1 MVLSKCLARTP
12 DYREMPLPARPAA
25 MSRDLRSRQIDR
37 RTAVSI
43 LAASM
48 VAGCG
53 DSGIRSTG
61 KGANGAT
68 SSAQQARSDVP
79 LRILIAGSLLS
90 DGQSV
95 AESIQ
100 VAWSMTQEQPLKI
113 EVFDGSVISGPVSD
127 GAAGKSR
134 ATEFAAQMLLADVA
148 IAPQSYLG
156 EIRAQDAAVRFSD
169 ELLTDYQT
177 QYGKPFPAVINGLG
191 DYGGNT
197 WGIAVGAK
205 MLALLALDSDVQ
217 CDSWAAYHDW
227 VEQLDGKAA
236 EPLAPGW
243 AGSSF
248 LNRCASTFTRRWLFN
263 RTTMKPEIDSDDYI
277 AALEQLAATAKHY
290 PASAMTPGQIWH
302 AIRRGELAGGI
313 GYEVPDVV
321 NDTESD
327 QRSADGREEFEV
339 SVFDCPRETE
349 TDQLWLGPQTPLAC
363 LSSGCRQT
371 SASKQFIGWLSGGE
385 RISTV
390 RQQIG
395 LFSQTRTTPGNE
407 SSPSGSP
414 YTRWLAE
421 RLQTLQVTRGL
432 ILPGADRYYAALDR
446 QVRRCLAGERSA
458 AEALA
463 DAATQWDAITDEL
476 GREQQAVAWK
486 RTLGFGG

>member
-1 MVLSKCLARTP
+1 
-12 DYREMPLPARPAA
+12 
-25 MSRDLRSRQIDR
+25 MSRDFRSSQIDR
-37 RTAVSI
+37 RTAVSM

-48 VAGCG
+48 LAGCG
-53 DSGIRSTG
+53 DSGIKSTG
-61 KGANGAT
+61 TGADGAT

-79 LRILIAGSLLS
+79 LRILIADSLLS
-90 DGQSV
+90 DSQSADGQSV
-95 AESIQ
+95 AESIR
-100 VAWSMTQEQPLKI
+100 VAWSMTQDQPLKI
-113 EVFDGSVISGPVSD
+113 EVFDGSVFAGPASD
-127 GAAGKSR
+127 AAAERSR
-134 ATEFAAQMLLADVA
+134 ATDFATEMLLADVA

-169 ELLTDYQT
+169 ELLKDYQT

-205 MLALLALDSDVQ
+205 VLALLALDSDVQ

-248 LNRCASTFTRRWLFN
+248 LNRCASSFTRRWLFN
-263 RTTMKPEIDSDDYI
+263 RTTMKPEIDSEDYV
-277 AALEQLAATAKHY
+277 AALEQLAATAKRY
-290 PASAMTPGQIWH
+290 PESAMTPGQIWH

-321 NDTESD
+321 NDAESD
-327 QRSADGREEFEV
+327 QQTVDVREEFEV

-371 SASKQFIGWLSGGE
+371 SVSKQFIGWLSGGE

-414 YTRWLAE
+414 YARWLAE

-432 ILPGADRYYAALDR
+432 ILPGADRYYAVLDR
-446 QVRRCLAGERSA
+446 QVLRCLAGEQSA

-476 GREQQAVAWK
+476 GREQQSVAWK

>member
-1 MVLSKCLARTP
+1 
-12 DYREMPLPARPAA
+12 
-25 MSRDLRSRQIDR
+25 MSRDFRSRPIDR

-53 DSGIRSTG
+53 DSGIKSTG
-61 KGANGAT
+61 TGTDDAA
-68 SSAQQARSDVP
+68 SSAQPARSDVP

-90 DGQSV
+90 GGRSADGQSV
-95 AESIQ
+95 AESIR

-113 EVFDGSVISGPVSD
+113 DVFDGPVS
-127 GAAGKSR
+127 AGSVSDESAGESHASDF
-134 ATEFAAQMLLADVA
+134 ATEMLLADVA

-156 EIRAQDAAVRFSD
+156 EIRAQDAAVRFNQ
-169 ELLTDYQT
+169 ELLKDYQT
-177 QYGKPFPAVINGLG
+177 RYGKPFPAVANGLG

-205 MLALLALDSDVQ
+205 LPALLALDSQVE
-217 CDSWAAYHDW
+217 CDSWAAYHAW

-236 EPLAPGW
+236 EPLARGW

-248 LNRCASTFTRRWLFN
+248 LNRCASSFTRRWLFN
-263 RTTMKPEIDSDDYI
+263 RATMKPEIDSDDYV
-277 AALEQLAATAKHY
+277 AALEQLAATAKLY
-290 PASAMTPGQIWH
+290 PAAAMTPGQIWH

-313 GYEVPDVV
+313 GYEVPDAV
-321 NDTESD
+321 NGAESD
-327 QRSADGREEFEV
+327 QRSEDGREEFEV

-395 LFSQTRTTPGNE
+395 LFSQTRTAPGNDA
-407 SSPSGSP
+407 SPSGSP
-414 YTRWLAE
+414 YSRWLAE

-432 ILPGADRYYAALDR
+432 MLPGADRYYGALDR
-446 QVRRCLAGERSA
+446 QVLRCLAGEQSA

-463 DAATQWDAITDEL
+463 DAAAQWDTITDEL
-476 GREQQAVAWK
+476 GRDQQAVAWK

>member
-1 MVLSKCLARTP
+1 
-12 DYREMPLPARPAA
+12 
-25 MSRDLRSRQIDR
+25 MSRDFRSRPIDR

-43 LAASM
+43 LAASV

-53 DSGIRSTG
+53 DSGIKSTG
-61 KGANGAT
+61 TGADSAT
-68 SSAQQARSDVP
+68 SSAQQARSEVP

-95 AESIQ
+95 AESIR
-100 VAWSMTQEQPLKI
+100 VAWSMTQDQPLNI
-113 EVFDGSVISGPVSD
+113 EVFDGSVSAGPVSD
-127 GAAGKSR
+127 ESAESSSSDDAVGKSR
-134 ATEFAAQMLLADVA
+134 ATDFAAQMLLADVA

-169 ELLTDYQT
+169 ELLKEYQT

-205 MLALLALDSDVQ
+205 VLALLALESEVQ

-227 VEQLDGKAA
+227 VEQLYGKAA

-263 RTTMKPEIDSDDYI
+263 RATMKPEIDSEDYV
-277 AALEQLAATAKHY
+277 AALEQLAATAKRY
-290 PASAMTPGQIWH
+290 PDSAMTPGQIWH

-313 GYEVPDVV
+313 GYEVPDAV
-321 NDTESD
+321 NDAESD
-327 QRSADGREEFEV
+327 QRAADGREEFEV

-414 YTRWLAE
+414 YARWLAE

-432 ILPGADRYYAALDR
+432 ILPGADRYYAVLDR
-446 QVRRCLAGERSA
+446 QVRRCLAGEQSA

-476 GREQQAVAWK
+476 GREQQSVAWK

>member
-1 MVLSKCLARTP
+1 
-12 DYREMPLPARPAA
+12 
-25 MSRDLRSRQIDR
+25 MSRDFRSRQIDR
-37 RTAVSI
+37 RTAVSM

-48 VAGCG
+48 LAGCG
-53 DSGIRSTG
+53 DSGIRSTDT
-61 KGANGAT
+61 GADSAT

-79 LRILIAGSLLS
+79 LRILIAGSLLADS
-90 DGQSV
+90 QLEEGQSADGPSV
-95 AESIQ
+95 AESIR
-100 VAWSMTQEQPLKI
+100 VAWSMTQDQPLKI
-113 EVFDGSVISGPVSD
+113 EVFDGSVFAGPVSD
-127 GAAGKSR
+127 EPAASASPDAATGKSR
-134 ATEFAAQMLLADVA
+134 ATDFATQMLLADVA

-169 ELLTDYQT
+169 ELLKDYQT
-177 QYGKPFPAVINGLG
+177 RYGKPFPAVINGLG

-205 MLALLALDSDVQ
+205 VLALLALDSDVQ

-248 LNRCASTFTRRWLFN
+248 LNRCASSFTRRWLFN
-263 RTTMKPEIDSDDYI
+263 RTTMKPEIDSEDYV
-277 AALEQLAATAKHY
+277 AALEQLAATAKQY
-290 PASAMTPGQIWH
+290 PATAMTPGQIWH

-313 GYEVPDVV
+313 GYEVPDAV
-321 NDTESD
+321 NAAESD
-327 QRSADGREEFEV
+327 QRTADGREEFEV

-395 LFSQTRTTPGNE
+395 LFSQTRTTPGND

-414 YTRWLAE
+414 YMRWLAE

-432 ILPGADRYYAALDR
+432 ILPGADRYYAVLDR
-446 QVRRCLAGERSA
+446 QVLRCLAGEQSA

-476 GREQQAVAWK
+476 GREQQSVAWK